1 MQWLLI
7 GIISNMV
14 YKLLLHHA
22 RDTTVSDN
30 IFSEKK
36 QEVGDKG
43 DKKIYPYS
51 IYCYPTSL
59 SLPFDPPIT

>member
-1 MQWLLI
+1 
-7 GIISNMV
+7 MV